1 MKLFFRLFFCLV
13 LLISFT
19 ACNPLNYFSKNE
31 VPAPATPPAPVPTA
45 PIAPSPPVTVA
56 PSTPTPPPAA
66 APVVITNNAASI
78 IGDYSVRGTNP
89 GGRSN
94 YSGSA
99 NITAGDEPN
108 TYKIHWRVGT
118 VYDGIGKLEGN
129 TFNVKWGT
137 ATAPV
142 GTVIYTLEPGG
153 VLKGVWYTN
162 DKPNLLGSEILTP
175 R

>member
-1 MKLFFRLFFCLV
+1 MKLFFRLFLFSV

-19 ACNPLNYFSKNE
+19 ACNPLSYFSKNE
-31 VPAPATPPAPVPTA
+31 TPAPAPPLPPPASTPPVPATPPTATLPSAP
-45 PIAPSPPVTVA
+45 
-56 PSTPTPPPAA
+56 
-66 APVVITNNAASI
+66 APVVITNTPTSSI
-78 IGDYSVRGTNP
+78 VGDYSVRGTNP

-99 NITAGDEPN
+99 NITAGDELN

-118 VYDGIGKLEGN
+118 IYDGVGKLEGN
-129 TFNVKWGT
+129 SFNVKWGT
-137 ATAPV
+137 PTAPV

-153 VLKGVWYTN
+153 ILKGVWYTH

-175 R
+175 K